1 MKTCTYFYNNK
12 KYSRD
17 RLLRVLIG
25 EGLSLVSNDQ
35 AESIQWLKNKL
46 GMTDSEIKVVEGLID
61 NKSLGQLQQDSS
73 ILLSEFAFTSVAYH
87 EAFHRVFNGFLS
99 PTERKEF
106 ISQFKGRKDYKSL
119 MEKYRDKYGN
129 NENLLIE
136 EYLADEFAD
145 YVLSDGKMKIEQPM
159 KSWFQRL
166 LDFIKKL
173 VGLTPTD
180 INTLYSRINNGK
192 YKGKVKYKVERSAN
206 KILIGDQLIGAGL
219 KNEIVQSISTLM
231 LNSIIK
237 SGPTYLRNFIKHPE
251 SVNGWN
257 TFKGAANAAA
267 QLISKTN
274 EQIGNAIAVDIIQAI
289 NSGSTEDSRLFSYV
303 KEYISNLGIDLSDET
318 NIAELEKQESSMSDN
333 DSYTG
338 ANGEFS
344 SNLEI
349 DPKTNMSKQIKIV
362 LGSLYDKT
370 NLNSLGLPTS
380 IQWSTAFNELTQH
393 MSGVPTEEFMNE
405 LSLFNKPYVGQ
416 LLSYINKD
424 DKDTLIFRNDFIST
438 MANTINNFNILS
450 IKEGSIYLF
459 DANVNTRTSK
469 VKQDWQNGLQLAIKS
484 FDSFNDWKSAI
495 KDLSKKAN
503 PSLEDFKQLF
513 GIELSKEIINS
524 VVYSNGGNNFYP
536 ADVFRQVAE
545 VISKSKFS
553 ETNQPDYTK
562 LFREFDI
569 EGSIN
574 NLAGMQS
581 NYENAVDMMVYAM
594 SKKLY
599 GVGLNTHMTTQINR
613 TNYAISKFT
622 PEMSI
627 EDKTALLRKYAP
639 FVLTKF
645 NEDSLYLQR
654 ILEGK
659 KIKLNIIYNAQ
670 TELGE
675 ESEVSQLDE
684 SDLYSLHLNAVLQG
698 TTMSMKH
705 SDRSTFFGI
714 SFEGVNEPF
723 IDPFA
728 VGVKNKEGMLNTL
741 TNYLVQQIEHE
752 VEVSRSFNEDNYQA
766 IQYFADGSNK
776 PGLSSI
782 LGDTRALEVLKG
794 SELNDNDRRAIAL
807 KVSDSF
813 SAYKEEL
820 ESWGVLNNN
829 MGINAELLAP
839 DKYAGD
845 VDFIIASSFVNEII
859 GHNEEAKFFSGDL
872 RSYKDSV
879 DLFKRL
885 AAISSTGK
893 LLVNDQATNDFIRQ
907 ETAKTIIQ
915 FYNPETNRVEEFNYP
930 LAPDGQMRGLTV
942 KENEKFESHLIQPL
956 ESNSG
961 LTGKPESKIF
971 MVYEVNFAKDFSLDY
986 STMEASEKTRWE
998 SIIRNYESKYSGINE
1013 NDGQSY
1019 MNIIAFKNYM
1029 IRLGQWTPGM
1039 ENVFKTEMAILSAK
1053 SIEDIA
1059 NVIITIN
1066 GQEFKPFEI
1075 PENES
1080 FRERNLEVEGKK
1092 GTVNMDPLH
1101 TLKSQYSGPTVA
1113 ESYAAD
1119 RTEFDFM
1126 FNSIFKTSYHI
1137 LLPSAIIGTNL
1148 QLMNLSM
1155 LSNGV
1160 DVIHMG
1166 SANKVGGV
1174 DPKVAAKKALE
1185 QDKDNADL
1193 QRISEFGL
1201 EFYDAQGRF
1210 NTNDV
1215 NNHLDKFAYLA
1226 DVNYMKD
1233 QVKIGNKV
1241 KDSIKGSTQSL
1252 KILISNLIVNGV
1264 ERIPGAQSI
1273 VDKYKAIIASIVADN
1288 QAELFKQ
1295 LDYTGKEFNSLT
1307 ELRKVLIES
1316 ALAKSAPEN
1325 LFNAIENFIDD
1336 PILETLPNK
1345 TKIENILYSII
1356 TNRLISFDR
1365 PGNSYPQ
1372 AAVTGYEPIGS
1383 RTQTEVKDK
1392 KGKHLSAQSN
1402 QSVVAFYNPVF
1413 VNGVL
1418 VRVDPAEVIMPLP
1431 DYWVEPIL
1439 RQYNTRNLVVAINR
1453 LNADIASGKVKNEVT
1468 FKGLRIPNQQLSS
1481 NDIFK
1486 VKRFGLPTMQNY
1498 IIVPT
1503 EIVVKV
1509 GSDFDIDKLSIY
1521 FPVMKPFT
1529 MKVDQSDD
1537 YTKLLELEKEI
1548 LLHPDNAHHLFMPVV
1563 DDIFAQDAYSEIYQQ
1578 LEGSPMEEEKS
1589 IFSSLT
1595 PQTNVNKSI
1604 IFVKGKLGV
1613 GIVARDITGQSVGQA
1628 DGLTIN
1634 QNYITIEDGE
1644 KKTNPTM
1651 LFFEGLEENYFLSNY
1666 TSSSNRII
1674 SEVLSQLMTTQVD
1687 NVKNP
1692 VGVKLGINMQTLSIV
1707 GYLTRRGI
1715 DPKLMIKFIKQ
1726 PLILEYL
1733 KAQKLNESLINK
1745 NNGDELMKS
1754 QLIEKV
1760 LRSKGYREKVPYTVA
1775 ALGDWRISNTEL
1787 NKGLTE
1793 RKFDQ
1798 EQLRMFSYFLEL
1810 VNQTRMF
1817 SKWTNDQTADTTGL
1831 KDRSSVEAMMQNKE
1845 ESIQG
1850 EFIDPVLQTL
1860 ISATGVISPFT
1871 KARDNYD
1878 SMWSEFYFTVNS
1890 LYKDRILAFKT
1901 QLAGLQRTK
1910 AKKEKALSTI
1920 DNDFILFFVHN
1931 FALKDQSTFEQLT
1944 GKTEVPSLAQRIKDA
1959 KKVYPDNLVL
1969 KAFFPIVKSKLDETD
1984 NQYIDSLR
1992 LFERQLTTID
2002 INDFIDSMRDIAD
2015 VDLQLYK
2022 DLVTFVFYQSG
2033 LNNSPFNYSNIVP
2046 IANNKSNSPEYEKL
2060 FSSILQQAVANAK
2073 QVVTNDAQAD
2083 VVFDQFVNAFLHN
2096 NKQFLRSKSYKS
2108 YPYTLLNKFDRA
2120 SKKSKLYDNV
2130 VGQFIPELGNTY
2142 MKRYNM
2148 NLFTQPDIANNDI
2161 KKTTRVNNNF
2171 QGYKG
2176 GFENTGKGTSE
2187 GDGKDKAMRKISRF
2201 FIGELSDGNTK
2212 SSTWTSLM
2220 KIKKDPLSVIIK
2232 ADKGGIYNI
2241 YDAKE
2246 GKIDADKYV
2255 VITNGLEGNASINDI
2270 VMLARNSERKGTLLD
2285 DRTKQSILNKKNEGA
2300 SFVVGDMPN
2309 VDSQFI
2315 AYLQKIGA
2323 KFTIY
2328 HTGNES
2334 RIKIPE
2340 NYNEDVFTLNEEVE
2354 SKQIP
2359 ANFTDSNKSEIA
2371 KNGEVTDD
2379 TLYQEVLTNF
2389 EQYFPDKAHFNNE
2402 QREFTAQLVVDGTI
2416 QITCK
2421 FG

>member
-1413 VNGVL
+1413 VNGIL
-1418 VRVDPAEVIMPLP
+1418 TKVDPAEVIMPLP

-1651 LFFEGLEENYFLSNY
+1651 LFFEGLEDNYFLSNY

-1775 ALGDWRISNTEL
+1775 ALGDWRINNAEL

-2015 VDLQLYK
+2015 ADLQLYK

-2046 IANNKSNSPEYEKL
+2046 IANNKLNSPEYEKL

-2096 NKQFLRSKSYKS
+2096 NKQFLRSKSYS
-2108 YPYTLLNKFDRA
+2108 TYPYTLLNKFDRV
-2120 SKKSKLYDNV
+2120 SKKSKLYDNTL
-2130 VGQFIPELGNTY
+2130 GEFIPELGNTY

-2148 NLFTQPDIANNDI
+2148 NLFIQPDVTNQDVFTPNEKVGSD
-2161 KKTTRVNNNF
+2161 VNIYFGTNENKELSNLASRPF
-2171 QGYKG
+2171 V
-2176 GFENTGKGTSE
+2176 FENRRYYSVEHAYQSLKSGEFDDVTYNRYKSGGVKLTGNKGTKTE
-2187 GDGKDKAMRKISRF
+2187 NNWN
-2201 FIGELSDGNTK
+2201 L
-2212 SSTWTSLM
+2212 SLM
-2220 KIKKDPLSVIIK
+2220 KDLIRSSLSQNP
-2232 ADKGGIYNI
+2232 NI
-2241 YDAKE
+2241 
-2246 GKIDADKYV
+2246 
-2255 VITNGLEGNASINDI
+2255 LQ
-2270 VMLARNSERKGTLLD
+2270 RLLD
-2285 DRTKQSILNKKNEGA
+2285 TGKSKITHNQDNGMWKTEFPRILMELR
-2300 SFVVGDMPN
+2300 DEM
-2309 VDSQFI
+2309 
-2315 AYLQKIGA
+2315 KIQ
-2323 KFTIY
+2323 
-2328 HTGNES
+2328 
-2334 RIKIPE
+2334 
-2340 NYNEDVFTLNEEVE
+2340 
-2354 SKQIP
+2354 SKQLDL
-2359 ANFTDSNKSEIA
+2359 FTQDINKEEIS

-2389 EQYFPDKAHFNNE
+2389 ETYFPDKAHFNNE